1 MDTEEIVIPEDAPG
15 APPMPEGGL
24 GSLIGLLAKFGP
36 AIQQFVS
43 GLISGTASFKVSYH
57 GLTRWVSIS
66 DHPPAEG

>member
-1 MDTEEIVIPEDAPG
+1 MDTKEIVIEEEVPG

-43 GLISGTASFKVSYH
+43 GLISGTATFTVAYH
-57 GLTRWVSIS
+57 GLKRWVTIS
-66 DHPPAEG
+66 DKPPAP